1 MAFDS
6 LSEKLNH
13 VFSKMREKG
22 KLTDLEIKQAM
33 REIRIA
39 LLEADV
45 NFQVVRDFI
54 NKVSEKASGEDILKG
69 LNSTQQVIKIVND
82 ELIALMGSTHSK
94 LAVAD
99 RPPTIIMMCG
109 LQGCP
114 GPARNRRA
122 SSSVNLCLRRV
133 LYQTASNPTTDNGI
147 LIEFIA
153 IKSSS
158 RCQRSQSHQAAE

>member
-54 NKVSEKASGEDILKG
+54 NRVSEKASGEDILKG
-69 LNSTQQVIKIVND
+69 LNSTQQVIKIVNLS
-82 ELIALMGSTHSK
+82 LIH
-94 LAVAD
+94 
-99 RPPTIIMMCG
+99 I
-109 LQGCP
+109 
-114 GPARNRRA
+114 
-122 SSSVNLCLRRV
+122 
-133 LYQTASNPTTDNGI
+133 
-147 LIEFIA
+147 
-153 IKSSS
+153 
-158 RCQRSQSHQAAE
+158 